1 MPLGSPIGPF
11 ILLPFNQLRIAL
23 AAYWLYI
30 YSKTTAMENK
40 REKSSDSIRR
50 YDPAKSIQRAKAT
63 QPAPQWRIQVA
74 DGEFV
79 WATRMDRVGIIRKGL
94 PYESIEVISKR
105 ADLPIKQF
113 LLLFGVPQTTY
124 NKKKRDREL
133 LSGRDSEVVLILT
146 ELMDFGIQVFNKEA
160 EKFQRWLKKPNISLG
175 GATPTSLFDS
185 LTGIQE
191 VRNSLNRLE
200 YGNLA

>member
-1 MPLGSPIGPF
+1 
-11 ILLPFNQLRIAL
+11 
-23 AAYWLYI
+23 
-30 YSKTTAMENK
+30 MENR
-40 REKSSDSIRR
+40 REKTSDAIRK
-50 YDPAKSIQRAKAT
+50 YDPTRSIQRAMAT
-63 QPAPQWRIQVA
+63 KPVPQWRIQVA

-94 PYESIEVISKR
+94 PYESIEVISQR
-105 ADLPIKQF
+105 VDLPVKQI

-124 NKKKRDREL
+124 NKKKRDQEL
-133 LSGRDSEVVLILT
+133 LSGRDSEMVLILT
-146 ELMDFGIQVFNKEA
+146 ELLDFGVEVFNQEA

-175 GATPTSLFDS
+175 GATPTSLFDT